1 MVYKI
6 GILKHFAT
14 FTGKTLR
21 WSLVFN
27 NVASRK
33 ISEKSQENTCSGV
46 LFLINSQ
53 AKRFLK
59 ILKRKTSVLE
69 SYL

>member
-33 ISEKSQENTCSGV
+33 ISEKSQENIDGAVKNASVDDDALCIHAHTHSG
-46 LFLINSQ
+46 S
-53 AKRFLK
+53 ATAPSK
-59 ILKRKTSVLE
+59 
-69 SYL
+69 